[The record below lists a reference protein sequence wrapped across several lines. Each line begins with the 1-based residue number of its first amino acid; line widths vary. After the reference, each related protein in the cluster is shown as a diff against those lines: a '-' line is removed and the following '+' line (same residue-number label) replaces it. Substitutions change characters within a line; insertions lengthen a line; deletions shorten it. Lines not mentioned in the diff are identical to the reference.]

1 LSNVI
6 DLPPPETAAAAAA
19 APLPRAPLPEVQGLV
34 DRAHPDR
41 LYGWA
46 WNASVPGERVAVE
59 LRLGD
64 APVARAVADLA
75 RHDLEKAGVGDGRH
89 AFELPL
95 EPEWVRR
102 ASELS
107 VVVRT
112 ADGVATPIPMRVRR
126 QAPDALPGAA
136 AGMQRALDGLSAG
149 QERLA
154 AQVAD
159 LASRAPGAEDRE
171 AVQGLVVAQAVL
183 AERLDT
189 LTLWL
194 ARLDERLAEPGP
206 MAATT
211 APPPPAPARRRRL
224 DVWQVVLFVLL
235 GAVAAGGVAAGFVL
249 GG

>member
-1 LSNVI
+1 MTTVI
-6 DLPPPETAAAAAA
+6 DSPPRPAEA
-19 APLPRAPLPEVQGLV
+19 PRAPLPEVQGLV
-34 DRAHPDR
+34 DKAHPDR

-46 WNASVPGERVAVE
+46 WNASRPGERVAVE

-95 EPEWVRR
+95 EADWIRR

-112 ADGVATPIPMRVRR
+112 EDGVATPIPMRVRR
-126 QAPDALPGAA
+126 QAPEALPSGGA
-136 AGMQRALDGLSAG
+136 QRALDGLAAG
-149 QERLA
+149 QERIA
-154 AQVAD
+154 AQ
-159 LASRAPGAEDRE
+159 LAELARRLPGPEERE

-189 LTLWL
+189 LSLWL
-194 ARLDERLAEPGP
+194 ARLDERLADMNTPAG
-206 MAATT
+206 A
-211 APPPPAPARRRRL
+211 APPSARRRP
-224 DVWQVVLFVLL
+224 DAWQVALFALL
-235 GAVAAGGVAAGFVL
+235 GAVAAGGVAAGLAL

>member
-1 LSNVI
+1 MATVLDQS
-6 DLPPPETAAAAAA
+6 PPHQAD
-19 APLPRAPLPEVQGLV
+19 APAPPRAALPEVQGLV
-34 DRAHPDR
+34 DRAMPDR

-46 WNASVPGERVAVE
+46 WNASNPGERVAVE

-95 EPEWVRR
+95 EAEWTRR

-126 QAPDALPGAA
+126 QAPETSLPATGL
-136 AGMQRALDGLSAG
+136 QRALDGLAAG
-149 QERLA
+149 QERVA

-159 LASRAPGAEDRE
+159 LAARLPGPEERDAVRA
-171 AVQGLVVAQAVL
+171 LVAAQAAL
-183 AERLDT
+183 SERLDT
-189 LTLWL
+189 LALWL
-194 ARLDERLAEPGP
+194 ARLDERLAEAGAASGP
-206 MAATT
+206 SK
-211 APPPPAPARRRRL
+211 PAKARPDL
-224 DVWQVVLFVLL
+224 WQAVLFALL
-235 GAVAAGGVAAGFVL
+235 GAAAAGGVAAGVFL

>member
-1 LSNVI
+1 MATVL
-6 DLPPPETAAAAAA
+6 DQPPQRQADA
-19 APLPRAPLPEVQGLV
+19 APSPRPPLPEVQGLV
-34 DRAHPDR
+34 DRALPDR

-46 WNASVPGERVAVE
+46 WNASDPGERVAVE

-64 APVARAVADLA
+64 APVARATADLA

-95 EPEWVRR
+95 EAEWTRR

-126 QAPDALPGAA
+126 QATEVAPPAA
-136 AGMQRALDGLSAG
+136 AAASGLQCALEGLAAG
-149 QERLA
+149 QERVA

-159 LASRAPGAEDRE
+159 LSARLPGPEERDAVRALVAAQGA
-171 AVQGLVVAQAVL
+171 L

-189 LTLWL
+189 LALWL
-194 ARLDERLAEPGP
+194 TRLDERLAD
-206 MAATT
+206 AAT
-211 APPPPAPARRRRL
+211 PPQKTGAGRRGPDL
-224 DVWQVVLFVLL
+224 WQAVLFALL
-235 GAVAAGGVAAGFVL
+235 GAVAAGGAAAGL
-249 GG
+249 LLRGG

>member
-1 LSNVI
+1 MATLLDQS
-6 DLPPPETAAAAAA
+6 PPHQAD
-19 APLPRAPLPEVQGLV
+19 APAPPRAALPEVQGLV
-34 DRAHPDR
+34 DRAMPDR

-46 WNASVPGERVAVE
+46 WNASSPGERVAVE

-64 APVARAVADLA
+64 APVARAMADLA

-95 EPEWVRR
+95 EAEWTRR

-126 QAPDALPGAA
+126 QAPETSLPATGL
-136 AGMQRALDGLSAG
+136 QRALDGLAAG
-149 QERLA
+149 QERVA

-159 LASRAPGAEDRE
+159 LAARLPGPEERDAVRA
-171 AVQGLVVAQAVL
+171 LVAAQAAL
-183 AERLDT
+183 SERLDT
-189 LTLWL
+189 LALWL
-194 ARLDERLAEPGP
+194 ARLDERLADAG
-206 MAATT
+206 
-211 APPPPAPARRRRL
+211 PPAAGSPPKAAKARPDL
-224 DVWQVVLFVLL
+224 WQAVLFALL
-235 GAVAAGGVAAGFVL
+235 GAAAAGGVAAGVFL

>member
-1 LSNVI
+1 MTTVL
-6 DLPPPETAAAAAA
+6 DQRPAEAQ
-19 APLPRAPLPEVQGLV
+19 RAPLPEVQGLV
-34 DRAHPDR
+34 DKAHPDR

-46 WNASVPGERVAVE
+46 WNASRPGERVAVE

-64 APVARAVADLA
+64 SPVARSVADLA

-95 EPEWVRR
+95 EAEWIKR

-112 ADGVATPIPMRVRR
+112 EDGVATPIPMRVRR
-126 QAPDALPGAA
+126 QAPEALPSGGA
-136 AGMQRALDGLSAG
+136 QRALDGLAAG
-149 QERLA
+149 QERMA
-154 AQVAD
+154 AQ
-159 LASRAPGAEDRE
+159 LAELAHRLPGPEERE

-189 LTLWL
+189 LALWL
-194 ARLDERLAEPGP
+194 ARLDERLAEVNPP
-206 MAATT
+206 SAAA
-211 APPPPAPARRRRL
+211 APPAARRRP
-224 DVWQVVLFVLL
+224 DAWQVALFALL
-235 GAVAAGGVAAGFVL
+235 GAVAAGGVAAGLVL

>member
-1 LSNVI
+1 MTTVL
-6 DLPPPETAAAAAA
+6 DQPPSPGPADA
-19 APLPRAPLPEVQGLV
+19 PRAPLPEVQGLV
-34 DRAHPDR
+34 DKAHPDR

-46 WNASVPGERVAVE
+46 WNASRPGERVAVE

-95 EPEWVRR
+95 EAEWTRR

-126 QAPDALPGAA
+126 QAPDAMPGGGV
-136 AGMQRALDGLSAG
+136 AGPQRALEGLAAG

-159 LASRAPGAEDRE
+159 LARRLPGPEERD
-171 AVQGLVVAQAVL
+171 AVQGLVVAQAAL

-189 LTLWL
+189 LCVWL
-194 ARLDERLAEPGP
+194 TRLDERLAETSA
-206 MAATT
+206 AAT
-211 APPPPAPARRRRL
+211 PPPARRRL
-224 DVWQVVLFVLL
+224 DFWQVALFALL
-235 GAVAAGGVAAGFVL
+235 AAVAAGGVAAGFVL
-249 GG
+249 GQ